1 MTKKLAIIDS
11 DNKEIIA
18 AIEKYFE
25 CKDVEIQVVNQLDEK
40 FDLVVLTGFEQSL
53 EINST
58 QVSCFVYNHTIHYNK
73 LFYFKSLPLNS
84 SRF

>member
-25 CKDVEIQVVNQLDEK
+25 CKDVEITPD
-40 FDLVVLTGFEQSL
+40 
-53 EINST
+53 
-58 QVSCFVYNHTIHYNK
+58 
-73 LFYFKSLPLNS
+73 
-84 SRF
+84 